1 MGSGKIRS
9 IRNPRIKRAER
20 RKDLNLNE
28 ILIFPY
34 IAINRLDERIL
45 RKRTAPI
52 SKELN
57 LYWERKY
64 GELIAIVAKIND
76 LSDFV
81 ILRRK
86 DSLAILLNQK

>member
-1 MGSGKIRS
+1 M
-9 IRNPRIKRAER
+9 RNPRIKRAER

-45 RKRTAPI
+45 RKRTALI